1 MILESAV
8 VMLVLI
14 WYNKLKMN
22 KACGIIGID
31 SVVIM
36 LIITGSGG
44 DLFAKL
50 RRPFHSLPSY
60 YPVLFPYLRS
70 PSGSSPLNPAL
81 GSGKHFELPS
91 GFGRSPIAKCFVV
104 KSVLKIMPLLPLKV
118 NNQPLI
124 FYN

>member
-36 LIITGSGG
+36 LIITGSGV
-44 DLFAKL
+44 DLFA
-50 RRPFHSLPSY
+50 FHSPHTIPFFSPTSVLPRGRHLWIQLWDLEST
-60 YPVLFPYLRS
+60 L
-70 PSGSSPLNPAL
+70 SSPVGLGGARLPNAL
-81 GSGKHFELPS
+81 W
-91 GFGRSPIAKCFVV
+91 
-104 KSVLKIMPLLPLKV
+104 
-118 NNQPLI
+118 
-124 FYN
+124 